1 MIKKA
6 IYALL
11 FACTTIIN
19 AQSMEFTSAALTS
32 AELGSTVT
40 VNYKYTSAVSA
51 QVYCAINKYDGTTWS
66 AKVADAF
73 LSPLPAGTDL
83 TGSFALFIPSDT
95 ELTAD
100 LTGDFIYKIK
110 IEMKTEGGADW
121 LAGDYPTTEIDLVAS
136 TNTNSITITSP
147 ITTAEVGNTITV
159 NFKYTSDNASNYIY
173 CGLNLYDDTTWES
186 FVAGEEFTSAPAGTD
201 MTGSITITIPAG
213 TALTSDLTGLDNYKL
228 GIEMRED
235 VGFSLLADEFP
246 TAETNI
252 VAPGTLSITSFEEAF
267 NKIAVYP
274 NPTKN
279 SLQIINFSRLKNPS
293 IKIFNL
299 LGKEV
304 LSTLNSTEI
313 IEVSSLVN
321 GIYLLSIKSEK
332 VTKTIKFV
340 KN

>member
-1 MIKKA
+1 MKKQ
-6 IYALL
+6 LL
-11 FACTTIIN
+11 FIALCITSFIN
-19 AQSMEFTSAALTS
+19 AQSMEFTSAELTT
-32 AELGSTVT
+32 AEVGSTVT
-40 VNYKYTSAVSA
+40 INYEYTSTVSA
-51 QVYCAINKYDGTTWS
+51 QVYCALEKHDGTTS
-66 AKVADAF
+66 STTVADAF

-121 LAGDYPTTEIDLVAS
+121 LAGDYPTTEINLVAS

-147 ITTAEVGNTITV
+147 IANAEVESTITV

-313 IEVSSLVN
+313 IDVSSLVN
-321 GIYLLSIKSEK
+321 GIYLLSIKTEK
-332 VTKTIKFV
+332 NTKTIKFV